1 MGIDILK
8 NGEIV
13 TYREKEHDLLM
24 SIRNGGLPYEKI
36 FEMQK
41 ELEAKMETARIETK
55 LPEKVDMDK
64 INDLLMEIYS
74 EVYKMEV

>member
-8 NGEIV
+8 NNEIV

-24 SIRNGGLPYEKI
+24 SIRNGELPYEKI

-41 ELEAKMETARIETK
+41 KLEAEMEIARIKTK
-55 LPEKVDMDK
+55 LPEHVNMNK

-74 EVYKMEV
+74 KTYKMGV